1 MRVYEKNGEIFGD
14 SIKKYYLCSRKYVI
28 GRWCNG
34 NTTGFG
40 SVIPGSNPS
49 RPTIKNESLLALV
62 FFVFHLSF
70 FILKAFS

>member
-1 MRVYEKNGEIFGD
+1 MRKGRKNLAVSQIFPTFAAA
-14 SIKKYYLCSRKYVI
+14 LLI

-49 RPTIKNESLLALV
+49 RPTL
-62 FFVFHLSF
+62 FLSV
-70 FILKAFS
+70 AAR